1 MEKISI
7 GIEKRIS
14 LSVLELAL
22 RATLDGT
29 ASSAYFYELANAEG
43 IGKNRAKKTV
53 AVMNRMTL
61 KNKLLP
67 YIQENKDAVESMMRN
82 KFDRS
87 LLFVAMMSGAYTIFY
102 DTLAILGK
110 YFHVQEEV
118 SRELLLKKLSE
129 KYGNNRM
136 LDVAFD
142 CVMPMLVEA
151 GFIEKPVPGVYMMRK
166 QEKYTDEAKKI
177 YQQACA
183 LNNPNNADDINRNP
197 FFEFIK

>member
-7 GIEKRIS
+7 GIEKRLS

-67 YIQENKDAVESMMRN
+67 YLLENKDDVESMMRN
-82 KFDRS
+82 RYDRP
-87 LLFVAMMSGAYTIFY
+87 LLFVAMMSSAYTIFY

-110 YFHVQEEV
+110 YFHVQDEV

-151 GFIEKPVPGVYMMRK
+151 GFIERTVPGIFAMHK
-166 QEKYTDEAKKI
+166 QEKYTEETKMI
-177 YQQACA
+177 YLQSCA
-183 LNNPNNADDINRNP
+183 LNDPNNIADIDRNP
-197 FFEFIK
+197 YFEFIK

>member
-14 LSVLELAL
+14 LNVLELAL
-22 RATLDGT
+22 RAALEGT

-67 YIQENKDAVESMMRN
+67 YVIENKDAVENMLRSR
-82 KFDRS
+82 FDRS
-87 LLFVAMMSGAYTIFY
+87 LLFVAMMSSAYTIFY

-151 GFIEKPVPGVYMMRK
+151 GFIERPAPGIYAMRK
-166 QEKYTDEAKKI
+166 QEKYTEEAKKI
-177 YQQACA
+177 YHQSCSV
-183 LNNPNNADDINRNP
+183 NNSNFADEKINP
-197 FFEFIK
+197 YFEFIK

>member
-1 MEKISI
+1 MKKISI

-14 LSVLELAL
+14 LNVLELAL
-22 RATLDGT
+22 RAALEGT

-67 YIQENKDAVESMMRN
+67 YIMENKDAVENMLRN
-82 KFDRS
+82 RFDRS
-87 LLFVAMMSGAYTIFY
+87 LLFVALMSGAYTIFY

-118 SRELLLKKLSE
+118 SRDLLLKKLSE

-151 GFIEKPVPGVYMMRK
+151 GFIERPAPGIYTMRK
-166 QEKYTDEAKKI
+166 QEKYTEEAKKVFMES
-177 YQQACA
+177 CT
-183 LNNPNNADDINRNP
+183 LNNHNQFADLDRNP
-197 FFEFIK
+197 YFEFIK

>member
-177 YQQACA
+177 YRQAYS
-183 LNNPNNADDINRNP
+183 LNNPNYSDDVNMNP
-197 FFEFIK
+197 YFEFIK

>member
-1 MEKISI
+1 MEKNSI

-14 LSVLELAL
+14 LNVLELAL
-22 RATLDGT
+22 RAALDGT

-53 AVMNRMTL
+53 AVMNRMSL

-67 YIQENKDAVESMMRN
+67 YILENKDAIDNMLRN
-82 KFDRS
+82 RFDRP

-151 GFIEKPVPGVYMMRK
+151 GFIERPAPGIYAMHI
-166 QEKYTDEAKKI
+166 QEKYTEEAKKI
-177 YQQACA
+177 FMESCA
-183 LNNPNNADDINRNP
+183 QNNPNQFADLDRNP
-197 FFEFIK
+197 YFEFIK

>member
-1 MEKISI
+1 MVRISI

-14 LSVLELAL
+14 LNVLELAL

-53 AVMNRMTL
+53 AVINRMTL

-67 YIQENKDAVESMMRN
+67 YIMDNKETINNMMRN
-82 KFDRS
+82 RYDRP
-87 LLFVAMMSGAYTIFY
+87 LLYVAMMCGAYTIFY

-118 SRELLLKKLSE
+118 SRDLLLKKLSE

-151 GFIEKPVPGVYMMRK
+151 GFIERPVPGIYAMRK
-166 QEKYTDEAKKI
+166 QEKYTEEAKKI
-177 YQQACA
+177 YLQSCM
-183 LNNPNNADDINRNP
+183 LNNHNYSADMNRNP
-197 FFEFIK
+197 YFEFIN

>member
-14 LSVLELAL
+14 LNVLELAL
-22 RATLDGT
+22 RSALDGS

-43 IGKNRAKKTV
+43 IGANRAKKTV

-61 KNKLLP
+61 KNKLLS
-67 YIQENKDAVESMMRN
+67 YIMENKGTVESMLRN
-82 KFDRS
+82 RLDRP

-151 GFIEKPVPGVYMMRK
+151 GFVKRSIPGVYVICK

-177 YQQACA
+177 YQQSCA
-183 LNNPNNADDINRNP
+183 VNNPNYADDLRNP
-197 FFEFIK
+197 YFEFIN

>member
-1 MEKISI
+1 M
-7 GIEKRIS
+7 
-14 LSVLELAL
+14 
-22 RATLDGT
+22 
-29 ASSAYFYELANAEG
+29 
-43 IGKNRAKKTV
+43 
-53 AVMNRMTL
+53 
-61 KNKLLP
+61 
-67 YIQENKDAVESMMRN
+67 ENKEVVEGMLRN
-82 KFDRS
+82 RLDRP
-87 LLFVAMMSGAYTIFY
+87 LLFVALMSGAYTIFY

-151 GFIEKPVPGVYMMRK
+151 GFVKRSIPGVYVICK

-177 YQQACA
+177 YQLSYAVNS
-183 LNNPNNADDINRNP
+183 LNYADDLRNP
-197 FFEFIK
+197 YFEFIN

>member
-14 LSVLELAL
+14 LNVLELAL
-22 RATLDGT
+22 RAVLEGT
-29 ASSAYFYELANAEG
+29 ASSVYFYELANAEG

-67 YIQENKDAVESMMRN
+67 YIMENKEVVENMLRN
-82 KFDRS
+82 RFDRS

-151 GFIEKPVPGVYMMRK
+151 GFIERPAPGIYAMRK
-166 QEKYTDEAKKI
+166 QEKYTEEARKI
-177 YQQACA
+177 YMESCA
-183 LNNPNNADDINRNP
+183 QNNLNNYAEIDRNP
-197 FFEFIK
+197 YFEFIK

>member
-67 YIQENKDAVESMMRN
+67 YIQENKEAVESMMRN

-118 SRELLLKKLSE
+118 GRELLLKKLSE

-151 GFIEKPVPGVYMMRK
+151 GFIERPTPGIYAMHK
-166 QEKYTDEAKKI
+166 QEKYTEEAREI
-177 YQQACA
+177 YLQSCSV
-183 LNNPNNADDINRNP
+183 NNPNFADGIRNP
-197 FFEFIK
+197 YYEFIN

>member
-14 LSVLELAL
+14 LNVLELAL
-22 RATLDGT
+22 RAALEGT

-61 KNKLLP
+61 KNKLLS
-67 YIQENKDAVESMMRN
+67 YILDNKEAIENMLRN
-82 KFDRS
+82 RFDRP
-87 LLFVAMMSGAYTIFY
+87 LLFVALMSGAYTIFY

-151 GFIEKPVPGVYMMRK
+151 GFIERPAPGVYAMRK
-166 QEKYTDEAKKI
+166 QEKYTEEAKKI
-177 YQQACA
+177 YQQSCSVY
-183 LNNPNNADDINRNP
+183 NPNYADDIRNP
-197 FFEFIK
+197 YFEFIN

>member
-67 YIQENKDAVESMMRN
+67 YIQENKEAVESMMRN

-118 SRELLLKKLSE
+118 GRELLLKKLSE

-151 GFIEKPVPGVYMMRK
+151 GFIERPTPGIYAMHK
-166 QEKYTDEAKKI
+166 QEKYTEEAREI
-177 YQQACA
+177 YLQSCSV
-183 LNNPNNADDINRNP
+183 NNPNFADGIRNP
-197 FFEFIK
+197 YFEFIN

>member
-14 LSVLELAL
+14 LYVLELAL

-61 KNKLLP
+61 KNKMLP
-67 YIQENKDAVESMMRN
+67 YILENKDAVENMMRN
-82 KFDRS
+82 RYDRP
-87 LLFVAMMSGAYTIFY
+87 LLYVAMMSGAYTLFY
-102 DTLAILGK
+102 DTLVILGK

-142 CVMPMLVEA
+142 CVMPMLVES
-151 GFIEKPVPGVYMMRK
+151 GFIERPAPGFYAMHK
-166 QEKYTDEAKKI
+166 QEKYTEEAKKI
-177 YQQACA
+177 YLQSCSV
-183 LNNPNNADDINRNP
+183 NNPNFADDIRNP
-197 FFEFIK
+197 YFEFIK

>member
-14 LSVLELAL
+14 LNVLELAL
-22 RATLDGT
+22 RAALDGT

-67 YIQENKDAVESMMRN
+67 FILGNKEMVEGMLRN
-82 KFDRS
+82 MHDRP
-87 LLFVAMMSGAYTIFY
+87 LLFVAIMSSAYTIFY

-110 YFHVQEEV
+110 YFHVQENV

-151 GFIEKPVPGVYMMRK
+151 GFVKRPIPGIYQICK

-177 YQQACA
+177 YQLSYAVNS
-183 LNNPNNADDINRNP
+183 LNYADDLRNP
-197 FFEFIK
+197 YFEFIN